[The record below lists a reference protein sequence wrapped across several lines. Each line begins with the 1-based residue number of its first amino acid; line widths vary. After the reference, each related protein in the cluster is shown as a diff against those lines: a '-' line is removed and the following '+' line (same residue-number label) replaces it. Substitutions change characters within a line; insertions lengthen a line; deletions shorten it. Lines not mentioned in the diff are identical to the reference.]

1 MCVCVYVCVC
11 AYQVF
16 VYSVNE
22 LLFYRVQEK
31 EETCFKLTNSFSTVD
46 SRSAVKLSEEYKCI
60 QHHDRL
66 AAARAHKN
74 AYAGCDPVPFHQ
86 HTMVYG

>member
-1 MCVCVYVCVC
+1 MCIDSLPDC
-11 AYQVF
+11 
-16 VYSVNE
+16 
-22 LLFYRVQEK
+22 LFICRVQEK
-31 EETCFKLTNSFSTVD
+31 EENCFKLTNSFSTVD

-74 AYAGCDPVPFHQ
+74 AHTGSGPVPFHE
-86 HTMVYG
+86 HTMVYDVG

>member
-1 MCVCVYVCVC
+1 MTKHIHRFHTKFFGYT
-11 AYQVF
+11 
-16 VYSVNE
+16 VNE
-22 LLFYRVQEK
+22 IFFYRIQEK
-31 EETCFKLTNSFSTVD
+31 EENRFKLTNSFSTVD

-74 AYAGCDPVPFHQ
+74 AHTGCGPVPFHE